1 MGESARKTD
10 TKMNAPPV
18 SLSRDLVPSPAPLAQ
33 VASSRMLTR
42 NIYTDGTYLDKNPL
56 WHTDESPFK
65 VKQILR
71 MLKKHRLQPTT
82 ICEVGCGA
90 GEVLRLLQQKMDDP
104 CHFWGYDISPQ
115 AMKLCKNRTNDGLH
129 FKLADLTRE
138 EGAFFDLL
146 LVLDVFEHVED
157 YFGFLD
163 GIRAKGDLKIFHIPL
178 DLSVQAVLRKR
189 GLLKRR
195 ELWGHLHYFT
205 KETALE
211 TLKHVGYE
219 VLDYFYTPRSIELAT
234 EAVHK
239 LALLPRMI
247 CFRIHQDLA
256 VRTLGGYG
264 LLVLAR

>member
-1 MGESARKTD
+1 MMSSSETLADRNFLRDGLPSAFCPS
-10 TKMNAPPV
+10 KMV
-18 SLSRDLVPSPAPLAQ
+18 K
-33 VASSRMLTR
+33 R
-42 NIYTDGTYLDKNPL
+42 NLYSDGAYLQKNPL
-56 WHTDESPFK
+56 WHTEESPFK
-65 VKQILR
+65 VKQLMR
-71 MLKKHRLQPTT
+71 MLQNNRLQPKT

-90 GEVLRLLQQKMDDP
+90 GEVLRLLQEKMDKD
-104 CHFWGYDISPQ
+104 CRFWGYDISPQ
-115 AMKLCKNRTNDGLH
+115 AIKLCKGRENQGLQ
-129 FKLADLTRE
+129 FKLEDFTRE

-146 LVLDVFEHVED
+146 LVLDVLEHVEN

-163 GIRAKGDLKIFHIPL
+163 GIRAKSDLKIFHIPL

-189 GLLKRR
+189 GLLRRR

-211 TLKHVGYE
+211 TLKDAGYE
-219 VLDYFYTPRSIELAT
+219 LLDYFYTPRGLELAT
-234 EAVHK
+234 ETVHK

>member
-1 MGESARKTD
+1 
-10 TKMNAPPV
+10 
-18 SLSRDLVPSPAPLAQ
+18 
-33 VASSRMLTR
+33 
-42 NIYTDGTYLDKNPL
+42 
-56 WHTDESPFK
+56 
-65 VKQILR
+65 
-71 MLKKHRLQPTT
+71 
-82 ICEVGCGA
+82 
-90 GEVLRLLQQKMDDP
+90 
-104 CHFWGYDISPQ
+104 
-115 AMKLCKNRTNDGLH
+115 
-129 FKLADLTRE
+129 
-138 EGAFFDLL
+138 
-146 LVLDVFEHVED
+146 
-157 YFGFLD
+157 
-163 GIRAKGDLKIFHIPL
+163 
-178 DLSVQAVLRKR
+178 LSVQAVLRKR

-219 VLDYFYTPRSIELAT
+219 VLDYFYTPRGIELAT